1 MGCIFD
7 LDGVIVD
14 TAKYHFQAWK
24 RLANELGFDFDET
37 QNEQLKGVS
46 RYDSLNLILGW
57 GGVTQTEEQ
66 KQQWMVTKNDWYL
79 ALINEMN
86 QSEILPGIHSF
97 LEELKVAQIPV
108 ALGSASKNSTRILN
122 QIGLASYFKT
132 IVDGNRVVN
141 GKPHPETFLTGAKE
155 LNLAPS
161 ECIVFEDAPKGV
173 KAAKTGGFMAIGVG
187 SAQHLFEADYIIK
200 GFEKTGLRTIR
211 RLYNNYKTK
220 DEKFSVMAN
229 F

>member
-1 MGCIFD
+1 MGVIFD

-57 GGVTQTEEQ
+57 GGVTQTEAQ
-66 KQQWMVTKNDWYL
+66 KQKWMVTKNDWYL
-79 ALINEMN
+79 GLINEMN
-86 QSEILPGIHSF
+86 ESEILPGVHSF
-97 LEELKVAQIPV
+97 LDELNAAQIPV
-108 ALGSASKNSTRILN
+108 GLGSASKNSTRILN
-122 QIGLASYFKT
+122 QIGLTSYFQT

-141 GKPHPETFLTGAKE
+141 GKPHPETFLTGAKD

-173 KAAKTGGFMAIGVG
+173 KAAKAGGFMAIGIG
-187 SAQHLFEADYIIK
+187 SSRNLSNADYILK
-200 GFEKTGLRTIR
+200 GFENIRWRTIQ
-211 RLYNNYKTK
+211 RLYRNYKTK
-220 DEKFSVMAN
+220 DDKFSTSFN
-229 F
+229 Y

>member
-79 ALINEMN
+79 GLINEMN
-86 QSEILPGIHSF
+86 ESEILPGVQPF
-97 LEELKVAQIPV
+97 LEELKSAQIPI

-122 QIGLASYFKT
+122 QIGLASYFQS

-173 KAAKTGGFMAIGVG
+173 KAAKAGGFMAIGVG

-200 GFEKTGLRTIR
+200 GFEKTGLRTIK